1 MSIAGELNHHLEA
14 SMMARV
20 AWYYYVEGLTQ
31 NEIAE
36 RLNINRI
43 RVNRILA
50 QARECGIVQVRI
62 DSPINLEMEQE
73 LERAFG
79 ISKAILVPTPSDSDK
94 LTQSIANAAG
104 SLLSERLKSGMSVGV
119 GWGRTLRFSVNAI
132 ERKFIENISIVSLLG
147 GLTRGS
153 VMNTYET
160 ASRMADIF
168 QADCFYIAAPAF
180 ADNENIASLF
190 RSQSSVTD
198 AFDHARRV
206 DIAMIS
212 VGSLDEN
219 STMLKLGLIDQSDVE
234 SLRQAGAVGDL
245 CAQWI
250 NAKGDVIDHPL
261 NRRVIALPVAD
272 LDQIPLVVL
281 ASGGSEKVPV
291 IFGAVKRGSIDVL
304 VTDEQTGQQL
314 LNMKQK

>member
-1 MSIAGELNHHLEA
+1 
-14 SMMARV
+14 
-20 AWYYYVEGLTQ
+20 
-31 NEIAE
+31 
-36 RLNINRI
+36 
-43 RVNRILA
+43 
-50 QARECGIVQVRI
+50 VRI

-281 ASGGSEKVPV
+281 ASGGPEKVPV

-314 LNMKQK
+314 LNIKQK